1 MQAEFKRS
9 LASLEDVFSFTE
21 QFFAGQEVDGKH
33 LYAINLV
40 LEELF
45 TNMVK
50 FNESGP
56 ETVSLEMLRVDN
68 AVQVRLSDQEQ
79 KPFDV
84 TAPQSLDIDAPIEER
99 PEGGMGLFLVQKFVD
114 SLDYAYRD
122 GTSTITFLKRLG

>member
-1 MQAEFKRS
+1 MQAAFKRS
-9 LASLEDVFSFTE
+9 LASLQEVFAFTE
-21 QFFAGQEVDGKH
+21 QFFAGQEVNEKH

-56 ETVSLEMLRVDN
+56 ETVSVEMLRVDDG
-68 AVQVRLSDQEQ
+68 VQVRLSDQEAR
-79 KPFDV
+79 PFDV
-84 TAPQSLDIDAPIEER
+84 TAPQALDTDAPVEKR
-99 PEGGMGLFLVQKFVD
+99 QEGGMGLFLVQKFVD
-114 SLDYAYRD
+114 SLDYVYRD